1 MALNFL
7 IDWSQNFM
15 SNQRTLS
22 LIKPDAVERNLIG
35 KIIDIF
41 ESNGI
46 IVEKIK
52 KLNVSIDFSKKFY
65 DVHKDKPFYN
75 DLCNYLSSGPI
86 VAMILKGEDVIRKN
100 RDLMG
105 ATNPIEAK
113 EGTIR
118 KKFAISIDKN
128 SVHGS
133 DSEENASKE
142 ISLFFN

>member
-1 MALNFL
+1 
-7 IDWSQNFM
+7 M
-15 SNQRTLS
+15 SDEKTLS

-41 ESNGI
+41 ETNE
-46 IVEKIK
+46 IVIEKIK
-52 KLNVSIDFSKKFY
+52 KVHVSNEFAKKFY
-65 DVHKDKPFYN
+65 DVHKDKPFFKE
-75 DLCNYLSSGPI
+75 LCNYLSSGPI
-86 VAMILKGEDVIRKN
+86 IAMVLKGENVIKKN

-105 ATNPIEAK
+105 ATNPKDAK

-118 KKFAISIDKN
+118 QKFAISIDKN

-142 ISLFFN
+142 ISLFFS